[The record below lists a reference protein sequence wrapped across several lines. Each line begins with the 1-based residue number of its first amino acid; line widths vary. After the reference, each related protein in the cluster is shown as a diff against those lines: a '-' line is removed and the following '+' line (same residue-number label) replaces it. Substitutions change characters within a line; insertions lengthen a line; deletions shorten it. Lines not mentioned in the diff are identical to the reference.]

1 MLRFGVAYKVMTLV
15 KPFRIIYAEDDD
27 SVRAVISDMMVERGF
42 AVHECSNGGEAVQL
56 CSVFE
61 ADVVLLDLSMPVMD
75 GFEAARRIREQKPER
90 KTRLVALTGACGDLK
105 QAMLAGFD
113 QLLRKPVSV
122 SALLNA
128 LQRWN

>member
-1 MLRFGVAYKVMTLV
+1 MPVIM

-27 SVRAVISDMMVERGF
+27 FVRAIISDMMVEYGF

-56 CSVFE
+56 CSVFD

-75 GFEAARRIREQKPER
+75 GFEAARRIREQKPDG
-90 KTRLVALTGACGDLK
+90 KTRLVALTGGLADDLK
-105 QAMLAGFD
+105 QAALAGFD
-113 QLLRKPVSV
+113 EFLRKPVSA
-122 SALLNA
+122 STLLSA